1 MKNIQEFRLDTWV
14 EKYQAT
20 VRLQG
25 SAVNP
30 LSLAELHKLAPEGT
44 PGPVDQ
50 DLVLSYGDVQG
61 TLKLR
66 ERIAELHS
74 AASSPSGPEFKLTA
88 ANVIITPGSIMANYL
103 ALTSLV
109 GPGDHVI
116 CQYPTFP
123 QLWVVPRFQGA
134 EVSLWR
140 LRRGETSW
148 EASLDELRGLVKE
161 NTKVIIINNPNNPTG
176 AVLPASTLHSLIALA
191 AAHNIT
197 LYSDEVFRPLFHG
210 ATPSP
215 PPLIS
220 LGYANTLSTGSV
232 SKALGLPG
240 VRVGWVVARDR
251 ALLARIANARHYT
264 TIAVSQLDEGV
275 AAFALSPA
283 VLPRIVA
290 RNLDVC
296 ARAIALLRAFVARNP
311 DRVQWIAPAGAGTAF
326 VRVLEA
332 AVGGGGAPVDDGA
345 FAARVLA
352 ETGVGIVPGGYCF
365 EDGEDE
371 ELKGYVRIA
380 IGDEERLREG
390 LEGLERVLR
399 SG

>member
-1 MKNIQEFRLDTWV
+1 MKDIQEFRLDTWI
-14 EKYQAT
+14 EGRQAT
-20 VRLQG
+20 IPLHG
-25 SAVNP
+25 SAVSP

-50 DLVLSYGDVQG
+50 DLVLSYGDAQG

-66 ERIAELHS
+66 ERLAELHS
-74 AASSPSGPEFKLTA
+74 PDGPEEAKLTA

-109 GPGDHVI
+109 GPGDHFI

-134 EVSLWR
+134 EVSPWR

-176 AVLPASTLHSLIALA
+176 AVLPSSTLHSLISLA
-191 AAHNIT
+191 SEHNIT
-197 LYSDEVFRPLFHG
+197 LYSDEVFRPLFHSP
-210 ATPSP
+210 TSPIP
-215 PPLIS
+215 PPFVS
-220 LGYANTLSTGSV
+220 LGYANSLSTGSL

-240 VRVGWVVARDR
+240 VRVGWIVARDP
-251 ALLARIANARHYT
+251 ALLARITNARYYT
-264 TIAVSQLDEGV
+264 TISVSQLDEGV

-290 RNLDVC
+290 RSLDIC
-296 ARAIALLRAFVARNP
+296 GRSIALLRDFVERNG

-326 VRVLEA
+326 VRILEA
-332 AVGGGGAPVDDGA
+332 GSGGGAPVDDRA
-345 FAARVLA
+345 FAGRVFE
-352 ETGVGIVPGGYCF
+352 ETGVGIVPAGYCF

-380 IGDEERLREG
+380 IGNEERLREG
-390 LEGLERVLR
+390 LEGLEKALR